1 MGLSRMTTTVQ
12 LRPPYL
18 IFLGDET
25 RKTYGKTGQGIAD
38 WRRELCLG
46 QLRLTPETLDVGLP
60 DLSVE
65 EAIAA
70 GAGSLIIGTA
80 LVGGSIST
88 AWIDTLC
95 RAARGGMDIV
105 AGLHSRLDRIPE
117 LLAAA
122 GDGGVQLIDV
132 RTPPTDLPVGNGK
145 KRRGRRLLTVGTDC
159 ALGKKYTAL
168 QLERDLR
175 ERGINASF
183 RASGQT
189 GIMIAGSGVP
199 IDCVVA
205 DFISGAAE
213 ILSPENTDD
222 HWDIIE
228 GQGAIFHPGYAA
240 VTHGLLIGS
249 QPDVFVVCHE
259 AHRVSVSGWPHIPL
273 PTIGEVIER
282 TVAIGRLTNPAIRC
296 VGISVNTS
304 TLPDGE
310 RAGYLQG
317 LSDRYGLPCV
327 DPMAGG
333 TMELLTGWEQA
344 ALGD

>member
-1 MGLSRMTTTVQ
+1 MTTTLT

-25 RKTYGKTGQGIAD
+25 RRTYGKTGQGIAD
-38 WRRELCLG
+38 WRPERCAG
-46 QLRLTPETLDVGLP
+46 QLRLTPDTLHLGLP

-70 GAGSLIIGTA
+70 GAGSLIVGTA
-80 LVGGSIST
+80 LVGGSLPA

-117 LLAAA
+117 LVAAA
-122 GDGGVQLIDV
+122 SEGGAQLIDV
-132 RTPPTDLPVGNGK
+132 RTPPADLPVGNGR

-168 QLERDLR
+168 QLERDMLAQ
-175 ERGINASF
+175 GLNASF

-213 ILSPENTDD
+213 VLSPDNADD

-259 AHRVSVSGWPHIPL
+259 AHRDVVSGWPHIPL

-282 TVAIGRLTNPAIRC
+282 TEAIGRLTSPAIRC

-304 TLPDGE
+304 HLSDEE
-310 RAGYLQG
+310 RAGYLQS

-327 DPMAGG
+327 DPMAEG

-344 ALGD
+344 ALED

>member
-1 MGLSRMTTTVQ
+1 MEPIQ

-25 RKTYGKTGQGIAD
+25 RRTYGKTGQGIAD
-38 WRRELCLG
+38 WRRDLCAG
-46 QLRLTPETLDVGLP
+46 QLRLTPDTLDVGLP

-65 EAIAA
+65 DAIDA
-70 GAGSLIIGTA
+70 GVGSLLVGTA
-80 LVGGSIST
+80 LVGGSVSA

-117 LLAAA
+117 LVAAA
-122 GDGGVQLIDV
+122 GEGGVRLIDV
-132 RTPPTDLPVGNGK
+132 RTPPTDLPVGTGR
-145 KRRGRRLLTVGTDC
+145 KRSGRRLLTVGTDC

-175 ERGINASF
+175 ERGIDAQF

-213 ILSPENTDD
+213 ILSPDNDDD

-228 GQGAIFHPGYAA
+228 GQGGIFHPGYAA

-249 QPDVFVVCHE
+249 QPDAFVVCHE
-259 AHRVSVSGWPHIPL
+259 AKRNSLSGWPHIPV
-273 PTIGEVIER
+273 PTIAEVIER

-304 TLPDGE
+304 TLADTG
-310 RAGYLQG
+310 RDGYLQG

-327 DPMAGG
+327 DPMVTG
-333 TMELLTGWEQA
+333 TAALLMGWEQPGA
-344 ALGD
+344 IPKG

>member
-1 MGLSRMTTTVQ
+1 MTTTLQ

-18 IFLGDET
+18 IFLGDEA

-38 WRRELCLG
+38 WRPERCAG
-46 QLRLTPETLDVGLP
+46 QLRLTPDTLHLGLP

-65 EAIAA
+65 AAIAA
-70 GAGSLIIGTA
+70 GAGSLIVGTA
-80 LVGGSIST
+80 LVGGSLPA
-88 AWIDTLC
+88 AWTDTLC

-117 LLAAA
+117 LVAAA
-122 GDGGVQLIDV
+122 RDGGARLIDV
-132 RTPPTDLPVGNGK
+132 RTPPADLPVGSGR

-168 QLERDLR
+168 QLERDMLAQ
-175 ERGINASF
+175 GLNASF

-213 ILSPENTDD
+213 VLSPDNADD

-259 AHRVSVSGWPHIPL
+259 AHREAVSGWPHILL

-304 TLPDGE
+304 HLPGAE
-310 RAGYLQG
+310 RANYLRS

-333 TMELLTGWEQA
+333 TRELLTGWERLEPA
-344 ALGD
+344 